1 MVQVIRM
8 ENQTAQRAM
17 FIANQTGSVEMGVIK
32 SLQVTL
38 LLEKLHNG
46 IAHFEFIKKSTGEL
60 REAWGTLANNLVS
73 AKVKTGQR
81 RTNHNLCT
89 LTLLGA
95 EFQGVSLLQLCS
107 LVYQALKLLL
117 SIF

>member
-1 MVQVIRM
+1 MVQVISM

-32 SLQVTL
+32 SLQVSL

-73 AKVKTGQR
+73 AKVKGCQR
-81 RTNHNLCT
+81 RNNPNCICYFDVER
-89 LTLLGA
+89 G
-95 EFQGVSLLQLCS
+95 EFRSCLIS
-107 LVYQALKLLL
+107 NITKIY
-117 SIF
+117 

>member
-1 MVQVIRM
+1 MVQVIKM

-32 SLQVTL
+32 SLQVSL
-38 LLEKLHNG
+38 LMEKLHNG

-73 AKVKTGQR
+73 AKVKGCQR
-81 RTNHNLCT
+81 RNNPNCICYFDVER
-89 LTLLGA
+89 G
-95 EFQGVSLLQLCS
+95 EFRSCLIS
-107 LVYQALKLLL
+107 NITKIY
-117 SIF
+117 

>member
-1 MVQVIRM
+1 MVQVIKM

-32 SLQVTL
+32 SLQVSL

-60 REAWGTLANNLVS
+60 REAWGTTQSNIASATTNGRRYCKEQDNCIAYFDVIKGGWRSFRFENLV
-73 AKVKTGQR
+73 KV
-81 RTNHNLCT
+81 
-89 LTLLGA
+89 
-95 EFQGVSLLQLCS
+95 
-107 LVYQALKLLL
+107 Y
-117 SIF
+117 

>member
-1 MVQVIRM
+1 MVQVINM

-17 FIANQTGSVEMGVIK
+17 FIANQTGSVEIGVIK
-32 SLQVTL
+32 SLQVSL

-81 RTNHNLCT
+81 RTNPNCICYFDVER
-89 LTLLGA
+89 G
-95 EFQGVSLLQLCS
+95 EFRSLLAS
-107 LVYQALKLLL
+107 NLVKVY
-117 SIF
+117 

>member
-1 MVQVIRM
+1 MLQVLSM

-17 FIANQTGSVEMGVIK
+17 FIANQTGSVEMGIIK
-32 SLQVTL
+32 SLQVSL

-73 AKVKTGQR
+73 AKVKGCQR
-81 RTNHNLCT
+81 RNNPNCICYFDVER
-89 LTLLGA
+89 G
-95 EFQGVSLLQLCS
+95 EFRSCLIS
-107 LVYQALKLLL
+107 NITKIY
-117 SIF
+117 

>member
-1 MVQVIRM
+1 MVQVISM

-32 SLQVTL
+32 SLQVSL

-73 AKVKTGQR
+73 AKVKGCQR
-81 RTNHNLCT
+81 RNNPNCICYFDVER
-89 LTLLGA
+89 G
-95 EFQGVSLLQLCS
+95 EFRSLLAS
-107 LVYQALKLLL
+107 NLVKVY
-117 SIF
+117 

>member
-1 MVQVIRM
+1 MVQVISM

-32 SLQVTL
+32 SLQVSL
-38 LLEKLHNG
+38 LMEKLHNG

-73 AKVKTGQR
+73 AKVKGCQR
-81 RTNHNLCT
+81 RNNPNCICYFDVER
-89 LTLLGA
+89 G
-95 EFQGVSLLQLCS
+95 EFRSCLIS
-107 LVYQALKLLL
+107 NITKIY
-117 SIF
+117 

>member
-1 MVQVIRM
+1 MVQVISM

-17 FIANQTGSVEMGVIK
+17 FIANQTGSAEMDVIK
-32 SLQVTL
+32 SLQVSL

-73 AKVKTGQR
+73 AKVKGCQR
-81 RTNHNLCT
+81 RNKPNCICFFDVEC
-89 LTLLGA
+89 G
-95 EFQGVSLLQLCS
+95 EFRSLLVS
-107 LVYQALKLLL
+107 NLVKVY
-117 SIF
+117 

>member
-1 MVQVIRM
+1 MLQVISM

-17 FIANQTGSVEMGVIK
+17 FIANQTGSVEMGIIK
-32 SLQVTL
+32 SLQVSL

-73 AKVKTGQR
+73 AKVKGCQR
-81 RTNHNLCT
+81 RNNPNCICFFDVER
-89 LTLLGA
+89 G
-95 EFQGVSLLQLCS
+95 EFRSCLIS
-107 LVYQALKLLL
+107 NITKVY
-117 SIF
+117 

>member
-1 MVQVIRM
+1 MVQVINM
-8 ENQTAQRAM
+8 ENKAARRAM

-73 AKVKTGQR
+73 AKVKGCQR
-81 RTNHNLCT
+81 RNNPNCICYFDVER
-89 LTLLGA
+89 G
-95 EFQGVSLLQLCS
+95 EFRSC
-107 LVYQALKLLL
+107 LVQNITKVY
-117 SIF
+117 

>member
-1 MVQVIRM
+1 MVQVIRI

-81 RTNHNLCT
+81 RTNHNCICYFDVER
-89 LTLLGA
+89 G
-95 EFQGVSLLQLCS
+95 EFRSC
-107 LVYQALKLLL
+107 LVQNITKVY
-117 SIF
+117 

>member
-8 ENQTAQRAM
+8 ENKAAQRAM

-60 REAWGTLANNLVS
+60 REAWGTLSANLVS
-73 AKVKTGQR
+73 SKVKGCKR
-81 RTNHNLCT
+81 NTNPNCICYFDVER
-89 LTLLGA
+89 G
-95 EFQGVSLLQLCS
+95 EFRSLLAS
-107 LVYQALKLLL
+107 NLVKVY
-117 SIF
+117 

>member
-1 MVQVIRM
+1 MVQVINM

-32 SLQVTL
+32 SLQVSL

-73 AKVKTGQR
+73 AKVKGCQR
-81 RTNHNLCT
+81 RNNPNCICYFDVEC
-89 LTLLGA
+89 G
-95 EFQGVSLLQLCS
+95 EFRSLLVSNLQK
-107 LVYQALKLLL
+107 VY
-117 SIF
+117 

>member
-17 FIANQTGSVEMGVIK
+17 FIANRTGSVEMGVIK
-32 SLQVTL
+32 SLQVSL

-46 IAHFEFIKKSTGEL
+46 IAHFEFIKKSTGEQ

-81 RTNHNLCT
+81 RTNPNCICYYDVER
-89 LTLLGA
+89 G
-95 EFQGVSLLQLCS
+95 EFRSC
-107 LVYQALKLLL
+107 LVQNITKVY
-117 SIF
+117 

>member
-1 MVQVIRM
+1 MVQVIKM

-60 REAWGTLANNLVS
+60 REAWGTLSANLVS
-73 AKVKTGQR
+73 SKVKGCKR
-81 RTNHNLCT
+81 NTNPNCICYFDVER
-89 LTLLGA
+89 G
-95 EFQGVSLLQLCS
+95 EFRSLLAS
-107 LVYQALKLLL
+107 NLVKVY
-117 SIF
+117 